1 MKIIYHFLF
10 SVLAFTYSAFAQNAT
25 DKMIQSSDLGSM
37 IGSYGEVHFNSE
49 EESDYSSLDVHR
61 LVLLFGYKFSDK
73 VTMATEIEIEHVEE
87 IYVEQAFL
95 NYSINNFL
103 NIKTG
108 LILAPMGIINSYHE
122 PTTFNGVERPNVDKY
137 IIPSTW
143 REIGLG
149 IHGRLLDTSLNY
161 QLYIMN
167 GFNGYD
173 ENGGVFSGSSGLRS
187 GRQKG
192 AKSYMSAPN
201 LTGRI
206 DFYGIPNLK
215 LGISGYFGDSQ
226 SKHSHDEST
235 VVGISMLGGDI
246 KYHWNELD
254 LRAQYATISLNNTN
268 DYNELTGSELG
279 SLLLG
284 YYLELG
290 YNILPLIT
298 SESDNKLITFVR
310 YENYNTHADTEAS
323 LEPNLEY
330 DRTEITVG
338 SGYKIGDGAVFKIDY
353 QMRKNASNDQFHG
366 VFNLGIGWWF

>member
-1 MKIIYHFLF
+1 MKIIYNFLF

-226 SKHSHDEST
+226 SKHSHDENT
-235 VVGISMLGGDI
+235 VVGISMLCGDI